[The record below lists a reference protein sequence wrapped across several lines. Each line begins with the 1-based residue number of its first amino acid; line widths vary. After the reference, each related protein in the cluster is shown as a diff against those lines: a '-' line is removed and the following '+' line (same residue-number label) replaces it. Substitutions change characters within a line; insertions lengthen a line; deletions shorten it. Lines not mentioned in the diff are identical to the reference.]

1 MEVAKASTVDD
12 EEVAVVVD
20 VGGENASATE
30 TNMKRK
36 DNDFIIVA
44 IHRRHSIVRMMQVR
58 KGR

>member
-1 MEVAKASTVDD
+1 MEVANASTVDD
-12 EEVAVVVD
+12 EVAVVV

-44 IHRRHSIVRMMQVR
+44 PSSTLLYV
-58 KGR
+58 

>member
-20 VGGENASATE
+20 VGGENASVTE

-44 IHRRHSIVRMMQVR
+44 SPSSLFVRMMQVR

>member
-1 MEVAKASTVDD
+1 MEVANASTVDD

-36 DNDFIIVA
+36 DNDFIIVVFTVVTLP
-44 IHRRHSIVRMMQVR
+44 VRMMQVR